1 MKMLIESK
9 SKKLNTKKVMSES
22 KKPRRKSVLENRK
35 YAPFRP
41 FTDKDYEAFSG
52 VVEVTEDFIPL
63 IYDGDDERYE
73 IVIAK
78 NQYYLNLTI
87 FVFIFEAIPEFPF
100 LDGFELYRFAKRVY
114 TVEQAIEL
122 ARKKLIPA
130 FTRAKDI
137 EDLFDICIDYGFALV

>member
-1 MKMLIESK
+1 MLIESK

-87 FVFIFEAIPEFPF
+87 FVFIF
-100 LDGFELYRFAKRVY
+100 DGFELYRFAKRVY

-137 EDLFDICIDYGFALV
+137 EDLFDICIDHGFALV